1 MKQILPGL
9 VFLFTMFLSGC
20 SLFDG
25 KETQPAYIS
34 IDQFTVN
41 TDPAVQGSA
50 SSKITDAWIYV
61 DNNLLGTYELPCR
74 IPVLK
79 QGPAEILLG
88 AGIKV
93 NGISGLRSPYVF
105 FKLYSDNAELVPGET
120 SYFSPQVSYFDS
132 LSFPLLANFDDIS
145 GNKLESTAFS
155 DTNIYITTSPDKTF
169 EGNGSQI
176 VTLLRDSGYIEFQ
189 TVDVYDL
196 PKQGV
201 PVYAELNY
209 KCTHVL
215 SIGIA
220 AYYPLSNT
228 RRQLVINL
236 NPTDTWNKVYL
247 NLTNQVS
254 TEIGAEN
261 YRLIFFVEKLK
272 GTEPAEILIDNLK
285 IIHSK

>member
-1 MKQILPGL
+1 MKQFLPGL
-9 VFLFTMFLSGC
+9 SFLFIAILSSC

-34 IDQFTVN
+34 IDQFSVA
-41 TDPAVQGSA
+41 TDPTLQGSS
-50 SSKITDAWIYV
+50 SSKITDAWVYV
-61 DNNLLGTYELPCR
+61 DNNLLGAYELPCR

-79 QGPAEILLG
+79 QGQSEILLG

-93 NGISGLRSPYVF
+93 NGISSLRSPYVF
-105 FKLYSDNAELVPGET
+105 FKLYSENANLVPGET
-120 SYFSPQVSYFDS
+120 SFFNPQVSYFDS

-145 GNKLESTAFS
+145 GNKLESTSIS
-155 DTNIYITTSPDKTF
+155 DTNIFITTNPSKTF

-189 TVDVYDL
+189 TVDAYDL
-196 PKQGV
+196 PKQGT

-209 KCTHVL
+209 KCTHIL
-215 SIGIA
+215 SVGIA

-228 RRQLVINL
+228 RKQLVINL

-254 TEIGAEN
+254 TEIGAAN
-261 YRLIFFVEKLK
+261 YRLFFFVEKLR
-272 GTEPAEILIDNLK
+272 GTGPAEILIDNLK
-285 IIHSK
+285 IIHS